1 MQKDGNN
8 AQTPCIKEPIR
19 QFTPKGKKKKNAHI
33 DRKEEREISL
43 EIVDGGEL
51 PAIMKARFAWYLQTT
66 GVLVSG
72 KGLVVCI
79 AVQAI
84 WIIEIRRLWQNEV
97 RGKLSFNKH
106 RSALKTTVRILFKDG
121 SVVAARILAAFHQC
135 GEYRNQLGVKVTTV
149 KCVCRCLFL
158 NVSNITE
165 GIGGGNI
172 PSCPC

>member
-1 MQKDGNN
+1 
-8 AQTPCIKEPIR
+8 
-19 QFTPKGKKKKNAHI
+19 
-33 DRKEEREISL
+33 
-43 EIVDGGEL
+43 
-51 PAIMKARFAWYLQTT
+51 MKASFAWYLRTT
-66 GVLVSG
+66 GVLGLG

-84 WIIEIRRLWQNEV
+84 WIIEITRLWQNEV
-97 RGKLSFNKH
+97 HGKLRFNKH

-149 KCVCRCLFL
+149 KSVCRCLSL
-158 NVSNITE
+158 NVSNIVE
-165 GIGGGNI
+165 WVGEGNI